1 MSDRYAAITAHRG
14 RFPVRRMCAALGVSV
29 GGYYESVRRAAGKTP
44 PGARAAADERLLV
57 DVRAAYRASEGRYG
71 APRVHAELRAQG
83 TRVAKKRVAR
93 LMRADGLAARR
104 ARRRRPVTTDSR
116 HGEPVAPNTL
126 ARRFAVAQVAGV
138 DHVWVGD
145 ITYVPTAEGWLYL
158 AVVLDLASRRVVG
171 WATRDTLDRAL
182 ALEALRWALAD
193 RRPAAGLLHHSDRG
207 SQYASGD
214 YRALLAAHGL
224 EASMSRRGDCYDNAV
239 AESFFATLEH
249 ELLTGADFATRAA
262 ARQALFMFIEVWYNR
277 RRRHSSLGY
286 VSPADYEQ
294 RLLAPS
300 ARAA

>member
-1 MSDRYAAITAHRG
+1 MSDKYAAIAAHRG

-29 GGYYESVRRAAGKTP
+29 GGFYDAERRRREP

-57 DVRAAYRASEGRYG
+57 AVRAAHAASQRRYG
-71 APRVHAELRAQG
+71 APRVHAELRAAG

-104 ARRRRPVTTDSR
+104 APRRRPVTTTSG
-116 HGEPVAPNTL
+116 HGEPVAPNAL
-126 ARRFAVAQVAGV
+126 ARRFAVRAVPGL
-138 DHVWVGD
+138 DRVWVGD

-171 WATRDTLDRAL
+171 WATSATLERAL
-182 ALEALRWALAD
+182 ALDALRWALRD

-207 SQYASGD
+207 SQYASGE
-214 YRALLAAHGL
+214 YRALLAAHGAG
-224 EASMSRRGDCYDNAV
+224 ASMSAKGDCYDNAV

-249 ELLTGADFATRAA
+249 ELLADADFATRAD
-262 ARQALFMFIEVWYNR
+262 ARQALFAFIEAWYNR
-277 RRRHSSLGY
+277 QRRHSSLGY
-286 VSPADYEQ
+286 LSPVEYEQ
-294 RLLAPS
+294 HLRAHP